1 MFTPPKATSDGSR
14 PKVTVTELV
23 APWEAFETDTPTF
36 VTCFGIPLPVEP
48 SVLIPRIWFTFVFDT
63 TPWSVWVRLKD
74 FPTLLLLIIWGD
86 FPWSKKW
93 GGGTA
98 PFLTLIVPTR
108 APRYLPRLAIGLA
121 SLTIGFETDL
131 PAPTTSGWPLS

>member
-86 FPWSKKW
+86 GEAEHFVCCGFGRECDLDLEVAYAVCKDGLHAQPVVAFHVD
-93 GGGTA
+93 GG
-98 PFLTLIVPTR
+98 
-108 APRYLPRLAIGLA
+108 
-121 SLTIGFETDL
+121 
-131 PAPTTSGWPLS
+131 